1 MTKPTPKHSRVPARR
16 LRRAEPRHVRQAAV
30 SFSAIGT
37 LAVTVAGVAVV
48 ATSTYG
54 FVPGPAAAS
63 DSSTPS
69 MVAAAEAPPALAD
82 ATVQGRRGGITGSG
96 TKAVNVVGSVDTHAA
111 QLAGE
116 PAFVSIPST
125 GITSGLI
132 ELGLTAEHTLQVPDD
147 FLVAGWY
154 KRGPRPGDPGPA
166 IIAGHLDSYTGPAVF
181 SRLDRVKPGD
191 QIFVTRKDGTTL
203 EFAVTR
209 IDQYPKRAF
218 PTRQVYGKTD
228 APELR
233 LITCGGSFDRSAGS
247 YRSNTVVYAKLV
259 PGVNVGA
266 QTSAE

>member
-1 MTKPTPKHSRVPARR
+1 MTKPTPRHSRVPARR
-16 LRRAEPRHVRQAAV
+16 SRRAEPRHVRQPAL
-30 SFSAIGT
+30 SFSALGT

-54 FVPGPAAAS
+54 FVPGAVSASASDPSTPQSAASLTRSPVLAAAS
-63 DSSTPS
+63 
-69 MVAAAEAPPALAD
+69 
-82 ATVQGRRGGITGSG
+82 VQGRHLGISGSG
-96 TKAVNVVGSVDTHAA
+96 TAAVNAVDTQAA
-111 QLAGE
+111 ELAGE

-132 ELGLTAEHTLQVPDD
+132 ELGLTAERTLEVPND

-181 SRLDRVKPGD
+181 SRLDQVKPGD
-191 QIFVTRKDGTTL
+191 QVFVTRKDGTTL

-259 PGVNVGA
+259 PGAQAGA
-266 QTSAE
+266 QPSAE

>member
-1 MTKPTPKHSRVPARR
+1 MTKPIPKHSRVPARR
-16 LRRAEPRHVRQAAV
+16 LRRAEPRHVRQPAV
-30 SFSAIGT
+30 SFGAIGT

-54 FVPGPAAAS
+54 FVPGAASAS

-69 MVAAAEAPPALAD
+69 VEAVAKGPATLAD
-82 ATVQGRRGGITGSG
+82 ASIQGRRLGISGSG
-96 TKAVNVVGSVDTHAA
+96 TAAVSTVDVQAA
-111 QLAGE
+111 ELAGE

-132 ELGLTAEHTLQVPDD
+132 ELGLTPERTLQVPDD

-181 SRLDRVKPGD
+181 SRLDQVKPGD
-191 QIFVTRKDGTTL
+191 QVFVTRRDGSSL
-203 EFAVTR
+203 EFRVTR

-228 APELR
+228 TPELR

-247 YRSNTVVYAKLV
+247 YRSNTVVYARLV
-259 PGVNVGA
+259 PG
-266 QTSAE
+266 SA